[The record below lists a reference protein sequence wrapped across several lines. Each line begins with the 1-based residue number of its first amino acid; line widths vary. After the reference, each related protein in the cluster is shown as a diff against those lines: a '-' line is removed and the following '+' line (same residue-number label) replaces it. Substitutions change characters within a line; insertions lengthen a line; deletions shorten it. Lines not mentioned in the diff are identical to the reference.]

1 MIGINPDFDY
11 LYDPQQ
17 RRAAGRCPL
26 CGVEIWTPGANLCR
40 RCRRSELMDNV
51 SYEIEVDDG

>member
-17 RRAAGRCPL
+17 AKPAGWCLL
-26 CGVEIWTPGANLCR
+26 CGAEILEQGQELCV
-40 RCRRSELMDNV
+40 RCRRWEEEDA
-51 SYEIEVDDG
+51 

>member
-17 RRAAGRCPL
+17 APPTGWCPL
-26 CGVEIWTPGANLCR
+26 CGAEICGFGRELCS
-40 RCRRSELMDNV
+40 RCEARED
-51 SYEIEVDDG
+51 E